1 MRLHLA
7 LACLALAI
15 CVASHPAHAADGAT
29 ATAPGI
35 KKGIEAFSGMVRG
48 TVRVEGSGANS
59 AVYIDQMHGGTPIRI
74 ATDKP
79 ADWAPLN
86 GRPVAASGDFVAFNG
101 TPVLLVKRANP
112 RRDKIAP
119 QRANIDVKGRVHL
132 DPQGNVLLDT
142 HDGFVKIAN
151 AEAAAKLKEIG
162 VGVRVRALGVL
173 SVGNG
178 ELALNVA
185 NWAKVE
191 KKDGS
196 HQFGGAN
203 LDHPK
208 KVGKAEHFGK
218 KKSGEH
224 KSNRQNLKTGHKRD
238 RNKAAA
244 NAISG
249 HTTAQ
254 ASAPADQTPAP
265 AAVKTNIFGGSSS
278 AASDDDDG
286 GYGYMP
292 TPYGASPDNQDDE
305 EE

>member
-1 MRLHLA
+1 MRLNLA
-7 LACLALAI
+7 LAFLALAI
-15 CVASHPAHAADGAT
+15 CLAPQAALGADS
-29 ATAPGI
+29 ATAPVGI

-48 TVRVEGSGANS
+48 TVRVEGTGSNS
-59 AVYIDQMHGGTPIRI
+59 AVYIDQMSGAAPIRI

-86 GRPVAASGDFVAFNG
+86 GRPVAASGDFMAFNG
-101 TPVLLVKRANP
+101 TPVMLVKRANA

-142 HDGFVKIAN
+142 HDGYVKIVN
-151 AEAAAKLKEIG
+151 ADAAAKLKELG
-162 VGVRVRALGVL
+162 VGVRVRAIGAL
-173 SVGNG
+173 SVGDG
-178 ELALNVA
+178 ELGLNVG
-185 NWAKVE
+185 NFAKVE

-196 HQFGGAN
+196 HQYGGAS

-208 KVGKAEHFGK
+208 KVGRAEHLGK
-218 KKSGEH
+218 KKSGDH
-224 KSNRQNLKTGHKRD
+224 KSKRQNLKTGHKRD
-238 RNKAAA
+238 RK
-244 NAISG
+244 
-249 HTTAQ
+249 T
-254 ASAPADQTPAP
+254 ASATAAVSKNVSVAKDAAPAP
-265 AAVKTNIFGGSSS
+265 VKTNIFGGSSS
-278 AASDDDDG
+278 STGDDES